1 MKKDELAAIADYVM
15 PALPEG
21 RADLGLLF
29 GTRHGVDEFCAAA
42 HALWRRGMFT
52 KLLVSGG
59 ATAGQA
65 EPEADVIAGRL
76 VGWGCRRKRCYSK
89 RPPPTPAKTSSS
101 RAAWPKRR
109 SAKTASR
116 ACS

>member
-42 HALWRRGMFT
+42 HALWR
-52 KLLVSGG
+52 S
-59 ATAGQA
+59 
-65 EPEADVIAGRL
+65 
-76 VGWGCRRKRCYSK
+76 RK
-89 RPPPTPAKTSSS
+89 PTSSPDGS
-101 RAAWPKRR
+101 
-109 SAKTASR
+109 
-116 ACS
+116 